1 MKSHDENVDNC
12 LYFDISKQERDSAI
26 RYLLQTV
33 IKSRCEG
40 KFPSNCYTYDEDVNV
55 YLAHLLF
62 AVSLPEYHEMAEPYL
77 STDTSDILRW
87 VRATEDRTIR
97 YFIFKV
103 NADHLLMHTAVFDD
117 LKGKRSKKFFKKSD
131 KHYQEIAK
139 LYYEQ
144 AAAYHKRIYR
154 KKTGVGDV
162 LTKLAHYF
170 ECYQDVLMQIR
181 RDYFHFV
188 NSFRDHAFDQ
198 FVGQMRQYENKTQ
211 CKEKMDHFLDLY
223 AQWMESRNP
232 ILANEIMCLMVEIK
246 ELDPEFHFKF
256 DNDFGGEHDEK
267 KCA

>member
-1 MKSHDENVDNC
+1 MKQYDENSDNC

-40 KFPSNCYTYDEDVNV
+40 RFPSNCYTYDEDVNV

-117 LKGKRSKKFFKKSD
+117 LQGKRSKKFFKKTD

-188 NSFRDHAFDQ
+188 NSFRDNAFDQ
-198 FVGQMRQYENKTQ
+198 FVGEIKQYEKKAL
-211 CKEKMDHFLDLY
+211 CKEKMDYFLDLY
-223 AQWMESRNP
+223 ADWMTSKNP
-232 ILANEIMCLMVEIK
+232 ILAGEIAHLADELK
-246 ELDPEFHFKF
+246 DLDPNFQF
-256 DNDFGGEHDEK
+256 DMDKVIGGDWDEK

>member
-1 MKSHDENVDNC
+1 
-12 LYFDISKQERDSAI
+12 
-26 RYLLQTV
+26 
-33 IKSRCEG
+33 
-40 KFPSNCYTYDEDVNV
+40 
-55 YLAHLLF
+55 
-62 AVSLPEYHEMAEPYL
+62 
-77 STDTSDILRW
+77 
-87 VRATEDRTIR
+87 
-97 YFIFKV
+97 
-103 NADHLLMHTAVFDD
+103 
-117 LKGKRSKKFFKKSD
+117 
-131 KHYQEIAK
+131 
-139 LYYEQ
+139 
-144 AAAYHKRIYR
+144 
-154 KKTGVGDV
+154 
-162 LTKLAHYF
+162 
-170 ECYQDVLMQIR
+170 MQIR